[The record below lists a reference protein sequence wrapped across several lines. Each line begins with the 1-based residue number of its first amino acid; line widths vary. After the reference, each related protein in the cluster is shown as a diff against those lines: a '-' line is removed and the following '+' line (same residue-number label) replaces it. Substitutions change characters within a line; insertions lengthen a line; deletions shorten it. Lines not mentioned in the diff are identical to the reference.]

1 MKKCW
6 LLLLCASLSVS
17 LLSYADSIRYWITS
31 KSSLEA
37 ALKAAPQNNS
47 DREATLET
55 SFKENGCTGEHLQHQ
70 QVKGHL
76 SNLICEIPG
85 TQAGVIVVA
94 AHFDHAELG
103 TGIVDNWSGAV
114 LLPLL
119 ARSVSVIHPRHTYR
133 FIAFTDEEKG
143 LVGSKYYVSHLHK
156 EEKKQILAMINFD
169 TLGLAPTEI
178 WLNHGDRALAQH
190 LASAAAAVK
199 LPVSVVNVEQVGST
213 DSDPFFDSRIPAL
226 TIHSVTQETFPIL
239 HTARDNFLAI
249 KIDDYYDTYRL
260 SALFLS
266 FLDQT
271 AGTGQLAPTDS
282 PK

>member
-1 MKKCW
+1 MKKYW
-6 LLLLCASLSVS
+6 LLLLVLLALSLVS
-17 LLSYADSIRYWITS
+17 YGDSIRYWIVS
-31 KSSLEA
+31 KPKLEA

-47 DREATLET
+47 DREAALET
-55 SFKENGCTGEHLQHQ
+55 SFNENGCTGEHLQHQ

-85 TQAGVIVVA
+85 TQAGVIVVG
-94 AHFDHAELG
+94 AHFDHAEMG

-119 ARSVSVIHPRHTYR
+119 ARSVASIHPRHTYR

-143 LVGSKYYVSHLHK
+143 LIGSTYYVSHLHK

-178 WLNHGDRALAQH
+178 WLDHGDRALAQH
-190 LASAAAAVK
+190 LASVAAAVK
-199 LPVSVVNVEQVGST
+199 LPVSVMNVEQVGTT
-213 DSDPFFDSRIPAL
+213 DSDPFFNSKIPAL

-239 HTARDNFLAI
+239 HTLRDNLSPI
-249 KIDDYYDTYRL
+249 KIDDYFDTYRL

-266 FLDQT
+266 YLDQT
-271 AGTGQLAPTDS
+271 AGTPELSADDTH
-282 PK
+282 K